1 MTNHS
6 LTTLLHTPIHLLTWE
21 QAKQVSEYWF
31 SQLDSEDD
39 LIFERAVLEMN
50 LLNRHLHQLDPHKRL
65 VMTRRQQ

>member
-1 MTNHS
+1 MN

-50 LLNRHLHQLDPHKRL
+50 LLNRHLHQTYENSD
-65 VMTRRQQ
+65 TYRRQQ